1 MKKVDWDF
9 IIVGGGTAGLAAAQY
24 AARSFM
30 RTLVIESNL
39 CGGQALFI
47 YQLENYPGLWPS
59 VTGESFIQNMKE
71 QATSF
76 GAVIEK
82 MEITSIDKV
91 NDVFYVKS
99 GEKTITS
106 HALLITTGA
115 KHSKLGIPGEDEF
128 YAKGVSYCATCD
140 GPFFR
145 NKKIIVIGGGDSA
158 CDEANY
164 LSSLSKDIRLI
175 HRRDTLR
182 AQKAIADRVL
192 KNPHIKVQF
201 NTIVKEIRGE
211 QVVKELL
218 IQDVISKEESILPA
232 DGVFIFVGM
241 DPQTQ
246 LVNSLPKDEGGHI
259 ITDENMQTAIKG
271 MYCAGDIRSKPF
283 RQLVTAAADGAIAAH
298 CAGKYIRDDLGE
310 LCC

>member
-9 IIVGGGTAGLAAAQY
+9 IIVGAGTAGLAAAQY

-30 RTLVIESNL
+30 KTLVIESDL

-47 YQLENYPGLWPS
+47 YQLENYPGLWPA
-59 VTGESFIQNMKE
+59 VPGETFIQNMKA
-71 QATSF
+71 QAETF

-91 NDVFYVKS
+91 KDVFYVKS
-99 GEKTITS
+99 GDKTITS

-115 KHSKLGIPGEDEF
+115 SPRKLGIPGEEDF
-128 YAKGVSYCATCD
+128 FAKGVSYCATCD

-145 NKKIIVIGGGDSA
+145 NKKIVVVGGGDSA
-158 CDEANY
+158 CDEANF
-164 LSSLSKDIRLI
+164 LATLSKDVTII
-175 HRRDTLR
+175 HRRDTFR
-182 AQKAIADRVL
+182 AQKAVAERAL
-192 KNPHIKVQF
+192 NNPNIKVIF
-201 NTIVKEIRGE
+201 NTIVKEIRGDQLVQE
-211 QVVKELL
+211 IL
-218 IQDVISKEESILPA
+218 IENIETKEESIMKT
-232 DGVFIFVGM
+232 DGVFVFVGM
-241 DPQTQ
+241 NPQTQ

-259 ITDENMQTAIKG
+259 ITDEYMQTAIKG

-283 RQLVTAAADGAIAAH
+283 RQLITAASDGAIAAH
-298 CAGKYIRDDLGE
+298 CAGKYIREELGE